1 MPNTSWFSSV
11 SVGRQLPSYPQC
23 RMSPL
28 LPRRKMRK
36 TVNIKIWENCQ
47 NVPRSQPTNWTTF
60 MRKTLDL
67 MFANE
72 TLITFTGLL
81 CCTALP
87 STETRSYLLLLNS
100 SADFKLEQPGL
111 WLGPDRSQSCKLKYF
126 MTLTTSG
133 NVNPCNMNSILKYLY
148 FVPFEKRI
156 LKQVYIYS
164 DWTVLYKQNCLI
176 FT

>member
-1 MPNTSWFSSV
+1 
-11 SVGRQLPSYPQC
+11 
-23 RMSPL
+23 MSPL

-87 STETRSYLLLLNS
+87 SNETRSYLLLLNS

-164 DWTVLYKQNCLI
+164 DWTVLYKRNCLI